1 MKPPRAPAAAFTF
14 FSVLCSFA
22 YPSVHSLHLA
32 TLTASKTDGAATSE
46 YAAQLLLAS
55 EHIQSQHLGE
65 MLENALIHK
74 KTYLIS
80 FKCTESFE
88 SIGANHALWSQLQE
102 S

>member
-1 MKPPRAPAAAFTF
+1 MKTPRPPAAAFTY

-46 YAAQLLLAS
+46 YAAQLLLFS
-55 EHIQSQHLGE
+55 EHIQSQHLRE
-65 MLENALIHK
+65 MLGNAIFRK

-80 FKCTESFE
+80 FKCTELMS
-88 SIGANHALWSQLQE
+88 
-102 S
+102 